1 MRDSQLFM
9 AVFEEALASGTIV
22 RFRAEGTSMHPT
34 IRDGE
39 AISIAAVSPD
49 EVVRGDVVLCRHDN
63 RVLAHRVVAAT
74 ARGAGRVFQ
83 LRGDAK
89 AACDEP
95 VSADSVVG
103 RVIAIHRNGR
113 LIGLDDRPARLRRT
127 VRTAASQVK
136 SLAVSTAMILARSG
150 VFILI

>member
-63 RVLAHRVVAAT
+63 RVLAHRVVAVT

-95 VSADSVVG
+95 VSADGVVG

-113 LIGLDDRPARLRRT
+113 LVGLDRPARLRRT

-136 SLAVSTAMILARSG
+136 SLAVSTATILARSG
-150 VFILI
+150 VHILI